1 MRVVIAGG
9 SGFIGKAL
17 TETFI
22 KAGHEVYILTRKH
35 KEDTKNLKYVQWLID
50 GSSPEKQLDNID
62 AFINLAGESI
72 ADGRWTNERKK
83 RILDSRIKA
92 TQESIQLMKR
102 LHPRPSMFINASA
115 IGYYGSSLNDTFTED
130 STSSEENFLTI
141 VAQKWEEEARLA
153 EELGIRTVMARIGL
167 VLDKTEGALPKM
179 VMPYKLFAGGN
190 LGSGEQWYSWIHIDD
205 LTSLFL
211 FALEHENIKGPFNI
225 TAPTP
230 LRMKD
235 FGKVLSKVLQ
245 RPHYL
250 PAPSFAL
257 KVLLGEMSI
266 LLLEGQKVIPEKAL
280 NHGFQFK
287 YGKLEAALSE
297 IFH

>member
-17 TETFI
+17 TETFLQ
-22 KAGHEVYILTRKH
+22 AGHEVYILTRKH
-35 KEDTKNLKYVQWLID
+35 KENSKNLTYVQWLTD
-50 GSSPEKQLDNID
+50 GSMPEKQLDNID

-102 LHPRPSMFINASA
+102 LQPRPRVFINASA
-115 IGYYGSSLNDTFTED
+115 IGYYGSSLSETFTEN
-130 STSSEENFLTI
+130 STSSEENFLTT

-179 VMPYKLFAGGN
+179 VLPYKMFAGGS
-190 LGSGEQWYSWIHIDD
+190 LGSGEQWYSWIHIND
-205 LTSLFL
+205 LASLFL
-211 FALEHENIKGPFNI
+211 FATENANISGALNI

-235 FGKVLSKVLQ
+235 FGKELGKALH
-245 RPHYL
+245 RPHFL

-257 KVLLGEMSI
+257 KILLGEMSI
-266 LLLEGQKVIPEKAL
+266 LLLEGQKVIPQKAL

-287 YGKLEAALSE
+287 YDKLEVALSE